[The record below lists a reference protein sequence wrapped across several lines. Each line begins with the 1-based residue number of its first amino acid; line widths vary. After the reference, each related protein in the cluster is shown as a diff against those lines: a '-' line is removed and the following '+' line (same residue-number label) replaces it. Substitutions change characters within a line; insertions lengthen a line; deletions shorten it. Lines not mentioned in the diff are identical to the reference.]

1 TARLRTLLPRRQGPL
16 ARTRWHRTGAIDRQ
30 AFSASFRRGCR
41 TDEPAGRRQHVH
53 STTSAGAPSAD
64 REARR
69 GDRQAKCYIEAVRAA
84 APLASE
90 LHRIFTEPS
99 QTAIRNRDMSRHL
112 VRDMERIHREVL
124 TLSGFVEEM
133 IDRATIALCDRSDEM
148 AREVVDSDAE
158 VDQREVQIEEDCL
171 KILALHQPVAG
182 DLRRIATVLKVNNDL
197 ERIADLAVNI
207 SQRARAINRYPQF
220 PIPDDVRRMAALATR
235 MVRSAMDA
243 FVNLDAD

>member
-1 TARLRTLLPRRQGPL
+1 
-16 ARTRWHRTGAIDRQ
+16 
-30 AFSASFRRGCR
+30 
-41 TDEPAGRRQHVH
+41 
-53 STTSAGAPSAD
+53 
-64 REARR
+64 
-69 GDRQAKCYIEAVRAA
+69 
-84 APLASE
+84 
-90 LHRIFTEPS
+90 
-99 QTAIRNRDMSRHL
+99 
-112 VRDMERIHREVL
+112 HREVL

-133 IDRATIALCDRSDEM
+133 IDRATMALCDRSDEM

-243 FVNLDAD
+243 FVNLDADAARAVLRTDGEVDKLNVRVIDQLTETMQRDPALVPPSLHCFSASRHI